1 MPVEKFLGG
10 VSRFQK
16 DVYPQHQDLFEKLA
30 LGQRPDALFITCADS
45 RIDPCLLTQTKPGEL
60 FICRVIGNIVPPYP
74 DAIGGVS
81 ATIEYAV
88 GVLRVPEVIVC
99 GHTDCGVMKGA
110 LNPEALGEFP
120 NVTAWL
126 RYANVEHREPA
137 PTPEFLLALTESNVI
152 AQIKNLHTHPAVAA
166 RLEQGDLAS
175 GGDDDVVGRNLNAA
189 SAIEIGGNLLAKRWN
204 SDDVAVSIFAIAQRL
219 SRGVNDRLS
228 RMKVGLTQLEV
239 NNRAALRLKLFGARE
254 DGQRAFAAHD

>member
-1 MPVEKFLGG
+1 VPFEKFLGG

-16 DVYPQHQDLFEKLA
+16 NVYPQHQDLFEKLA

-81 ATIEYAV
+81 ATVEYAV

-110 LNPEALGEFP
+110 LNPDALADWP
-120 NVTAWL
+120 SVAAWL
-126 RYANVEHREPA
+126 RYARVEHREPD
-137 PTPEFLLALTESNVI
+137 PSPELILALTEQNVI
-152 AQIKNLHTHPAVAA
+152 GQLKNLRSHPAVAERVA
-166 RLEQGDLAS
+166 AGDLTLH
-175 GGDDDVVGRNLNAA
+175 GWVYD
-189 SAIEIGGNLLAKRWN
+189 IG
-204 SDDVAVSIFAIAQRL
+204 
-219 SRGVNDRLS
+219 RGVVTSYDAETG
-228 RMKVGLTQLEV
+228 KF
-239 NNRAALRLKLFGARE
+239 AKLGSGVPA
-254 DGQRAFAAHD
+254 

>member
-1 MPVEKFLGG
+1 VPAGKFLGG

-30 LGQRPDALFITCADS
+30 VGQRPEALFITCADS

-74 DAIGGVS
+74 DAVGGVS

-88 GVLRVPEVIVC
+88 GVLRVPDVIVC

-110 LNPEALGEFP
+110 LDPEALAAFP

-126 RYANVEHREPA
+126 KYTKIEHRDPEPSVGL
-137 PTPEFLLALTESNVI
+137 LLALTEDNVV
-152 AQIKNLHTHPAVAA
+152 AQLKNLRSHPAVAA
-166 RLEQGDLAS
+166 RLAQGDLGLHGWVYHIGPGVVTAYDEAS
-175 GGDDDVVGRNLNAA
+175 GKFETPEAGDSGIGADVL
-189 SAIEIGGNLLAKRWN
+189 
-204 SDDVAVSIFAIAQRL
+204 
-219 SRGVNDRLS
+219 
-228 RMKVGLTQLEV
+228 
-239 NNRAALRLKLFGARE
+239 
-254 DGQRAFAAHD
+254 

>member
-10 VSRFQK
+10 ISHFQK
-16 DVYPQHQDLFEKLA
+16 HVYPKHQDLFEKLA

-45 RIDPCLLTQTKPGEL
+45 RIDPCLITQTKPGEL

-88 GVLRVPEVIVC
+88 GVLEVPMVIVC

-110 LNPEALGEFP
+110 LNPEALEAYP

-126 RYANVEHREPA
+126 RYAEVEHRD
-137 PTPEFLLALTESNVI
+137 LLALTEHNVV
-152 AQIKNLHTHPAVAA
+152 AQLKNLRTHPTVAA
-166 RLEQGDLAS
+166 RLAEGDLALH
-175 GGDDDVVGRNLNAA
+175 GWVYH
-189 SAIEIGGNLLAKRWN
+189 IGPGTVTAYDEESKT
-204 SDDVAVSIFAIAQRL
+204 FQ
-219 SRGVNDRLS
+219 
-228 RMKVGLTQLEV
+228 
-239 NNRAALRLKLFGARE
+239 ALG
-254 DGQRAFAAHD
+254 

>member
-16 DVYPQHQDLFEKLA
+16 HVYPQHQGLFEKLA

-126 RYANVEHREPA
+126 RYANVEHREPEPSA
-137 PTPEFLLALTESNVI
+137 EFLLALTEANVVG
-152 AQIKNLHTHPAVAA
+152 QLENLHSHPAVAA
-166 RLEQGDLAS
+166 RLEQGDLVLHGWVYHIGSGTVTVYDKRSGQFQTPADAS
-175 GGDDDVVGRNLNAA
+175 FEPAC
-189 SAIEIGGNLLAKRWN
+189 
-204 SDDVAVSIFAIAQRL
+204 
-219 SRGVNDRLS
+219 
-228 RMKVGLTQLEV
+228 
-239 NNRAALRLKLFGARE
+239 
-254 DGQRAFAAHD
+254 